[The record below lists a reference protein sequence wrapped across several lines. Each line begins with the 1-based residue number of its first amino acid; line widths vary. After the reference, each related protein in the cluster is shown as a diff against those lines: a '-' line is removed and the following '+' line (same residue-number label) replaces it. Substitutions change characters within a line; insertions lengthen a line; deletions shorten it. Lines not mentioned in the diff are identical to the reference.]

1 MSLPKPIILLLA
13 LSLSVTPAFC
23 LPGRVLPA
31 FDNPLKEASESFEKG
46 DYQTAVMLLSRVVSG
61 DKNNV
66 EALVKRG
73 VAYVKLKQREKA
85 LQDFDRA
92 KQVAPDSP
100 RVALVRGACLY
111 EMKHY
116 EEALPELEMAASGF
130 PADHFPAILAASSA
144 YHIDDSRKAIKYG
157 LLAVSLG

>member
-31 FDNPLKEASESFEKG
+31 LDNPLKEASESFDKG

-100 RVALVRGACLY
+100 RVALV
-111 EMKHY
+111 
-116 EEALPELEMAASGF
+116 
-130 PADHFPAILAASSA
+130 
-144 YHIDDSRKAIKYG
+144 
-157 LLAVSLG
+157 